1 MWSRTKRVGDW
12 CIYTIHFIIEEREGV
27 FVCVCVCVCV
37 CVVMETPL
45 GVVSTAKKRRAFT
58 ELRPTTRRR
67 RGDDDDKR
75 NEEDDGGDVSLEDE
89 RERRF
94 GEEDLRFGTSRR
106 VPASAS
112 REVVSA
118 AGRRAVGMKTEAP
131 TEKAMKLSELE
142 REEIFAKLQ
151 RARSD
156 VESLERRREEDAE
169 RGAVQ
174 LRREVERAAE
184 SDERA
189 RVAEAAQREAQREVR
204 SLGRQLEDEKASHI
218 AERAKLEDEKLELAA
233 ELAEATLA
241 AERSETARR
250 EAAFQADMARSEDAA
265 AREALA
271 FAEKRLQDESRLRD
285 ERSIEDKENVAA
297 GAPNAAVAVVKSDD
311 DVGGRSGDDG
321 GKLLVDVALKREEEL
336 AALRIEVAEA
346 RKVKSQLR
354 AQATLEEK
362 LLDARARADR
372 LGTVDDENNALRSR
386 CEQLEQLLGRWT
398 STFQE
403 VVGSS
408 ADDAAKPESAV
419 VCFRALQADMQ
430 QSVVRQGELEAR
442 AASHETV
449 VSALER
455 RCADAEAA
463 AAAARTAEA
472 AAVTA
477 LKRCER
483 KAGLYLKER
492 DGLQAIIKSYEDET
506 IGLGDGAGTPSSVL
520 LQQLKEAE
528 AALTEVRTHLHAAEH
543 DLSVEAKTT
552 IQLRADLER
561 ERRARADVDESVQV
575 LQKELD
581 MARREVDVYAARVG
595 RGEFDPT
602 KTKVLHFV
610 HNPEAQTHKSETDT
624 EIELL
629 RAENDELR
637 AQLKNPLLTPL
648 NTPGGPAEGASAPST
663 AGRDDAV
670 STAVAAAEATIL
682 KRRVADLE
690 KRENRYKS
698 IFKEKITAFREACTY
713 LFGYRIEMAIENE
726 NTDFVIRSIFSTDHT
741 NDEDIRFRYRAGEGV
756 ELVPF
761 DYSSNRELELNVKTF
776 IHQFKCIPAFTANLT
791 IESFNKTTVS

>member
-1 MWSRTKRVGDW
+1 
-12 CIYTIHFIIEEREGV
+12 
-27 FVCVCVCVCV
+27 
-37 CVVMETPL
+37 METPL
-45 GVVSTAKKRRAFT
+45 GAPTTEREKRRRRAFT

-67 RGDDDDKR
+67 RGDEYTS
-75 NEEDDGGDVSLEDE
+75 NEEDDGADVSVEHAE
-89 RERRF
+89 RGF
-94 GEEDLRFGTSRR
+94 GEGEVRFGTSRR

-112 REVVSA
+112 RAVVSS
-118 AGRRAVGMKTEAP
+118 GRRVVGVKTESP
-131 TEKAMKLSELE
+131 SEKAMKLE

-174 LRREVERAAE
+174 LRREVARAAE

-204 SLGRQLEDEKASHI
+204 SLGRQLEGEKASHT
-218 AERAKLEDEKLELAA
+218 AERTKLEDEKLSLAA
-233 ELAEATLA
+233 ELADATLA
-241 AERSETARR
+241 VERAETARR
-250 EAAFQADMARSEDAA
+250 EAAFQADMARRDDAA

-271 FAEKRLQDESRLRD
+271 NAEKRLHDELHSRH
-285 ERSIEDKENVAA
+285 EHEVEDKENVTA
-297 GAPNAAVAVVKSDD
+297 GARDAALAVVKSDD
-311 DVGGRSGDDG
+311 DAQRQGGDKG
-321 GKLLVDVALKREEEL
+321 GNLSIDVALKREEEL

-346 RKVKSQLR
+346 RKIKSQLR

-372 LGTVDDENNALRSR
+372 LGAFEGENNELRTR
-386 CEQLEQLLGRWT
+386 CEHLEQLLGRWT

-403 VVGSS
+403 GVGSS
-408 ADDAAKPESAV
+408 VDDAAKPAAAAL
-419 VCFRALQADMQ
+419 RLKALQSDLQ

-442 AASHETV
+442 AASHDTV

-472 AAVTA
+472 AGATA

-483 KAGLYLKER
+483 KAGLLLKER

-506 IGLGDGAGTPSSVL
+506 IGLGDGGGTPSSVL

-528 AALTEVRTHLHAAEH
+528 AALTEVRAHLHAAEH
-543 DLSVEAKTT
+543 DLNAETKTT
-552 IQLRADLER
+552 TQLREDLEHERRTRADL
-561 ERRARADVDESVQV
+561 DESVQA

-610 HNPEAQTHKSETDT
+610 HNPEAQTHKSETDK

-648 NTPGGPAEGASAPST
+648 NTPGGDPAEGMSAPST
-663 AGRDDAV
+663 VGRDDAV